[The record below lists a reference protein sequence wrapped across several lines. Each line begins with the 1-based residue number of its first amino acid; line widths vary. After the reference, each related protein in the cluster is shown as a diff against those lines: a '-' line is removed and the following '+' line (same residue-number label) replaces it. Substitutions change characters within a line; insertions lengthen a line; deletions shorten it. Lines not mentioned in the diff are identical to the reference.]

1 MKNKMKEALSD
12 VLQGTIDAGLKTSF
26 TERDL
31 KEYGIV
37 IKKID
42 FGPAKIKKVRK
53 ETRLSQAVFAKVLN
67 VSLSSVRQWEQ
78 GTRKPTGSTKV
89 LLNLLSKKPDL
100 VNQLIL
106 KNSL

>member
-12 VLQGTIDAGLKTSF
+12 VLQGTVDAGLKTSF

-53 ETRLSQAVFAKVLN
+53 EARLSQAVFAKVLN
-67 VSLSSVRQWEQ
+67 VSISSVRQWEQ

-100 VNQLIL
+100 VNQLI
-106 KNSL
+106 

>member
-1 MKNKMKEALSD
+1 MSDKMKEALSD
-12 VLQGTIDAGLKTSF
+12 VLQGTVDAGLKTAF
-26 TERDL
+26 TEREL

-42 FGPAKIKKVRK
+42 FGPAKIKKVRN

-67 VSLSSVRQWEQ
+67 VSISSVRQWEQ

-100 VNQLIL
+100 VDHLI
-106 KNSL
+106 